1 MAMNRLAPLITRAE
15 SLRPLAPRLAPAMAM
30 PAAFEIEPEWRE
42 DMQFFV
48 TAWLGG
54 VLFVGTLLS

>member
-15 SLRPLAPRLAPAMAM
+15 SLCPLAPRLAPAMAM

-42 DMQFFV
+42 DLQFFV

-54 VLFVGTLLS
+54 VLFVGTLIG

>member
-30 PAAFEIEPEWRE
+30 PAAFGIEPEWRE
-42 DMQFFV
+42 DLQFFV

-54 VLFVGTLLS
+54 VLFVGTLFG

>member
-1 MAMNRLAPLITRAE
+1 MNRLAPLITRAE
-15 SLRPLAPRLAPAMAM
+15 SLRPLAPRLAM
-30 PAAFEIEPEWRE
+30 PPAFETGPEWRE
-42 DMQFFV
+42 DLQFFV